1 MTRVQNAMHMVA
13 AGSIAGVCFAAA
25 PPAEASAALAP
36 HRAVY
41 DLTLAKSGG
50 KRPIEAVHGRILYDF
65 SGNAC
70 EGYALQFRQVSEID
84 SGEGK
89 KALSDLR
96 AATWE
101 EGDAKSFRFNSENKV
116 NERVVDT
123 VDGNAGR
130 DSSGVSVK
138 ISKPQAKSFD
148 LDAKIVFPTE
158 HVRRVIEAAE
168 AGKTLLELSVFD
180 GSESGE
186 KVFSTLAVIGT
197 AIAPGDKLPDDAA
210 AGGGGLPGF
219 ITLASVSTAGGGAN
233 GTPWSGSLSTSGTL
247 TQTSTTNGTFT
258 YELDCGAGN
267 QMISKQLAITVSAA
281 SGSGSGG
288 GSGGGG
294 HGGGGAIGVLELAL
308 LAALRGMR
316 FSAPGRVGRRS
327 PDSGRR

>member
-25 PPAEASAALAP
+25 PPAEATAALAP

-41 DLTLAKSGG
+41 DLTLAKSRG
-50 KRPIEAVHGRILYDF
+50 KRSIEAVHGRILYDF

-138 ISKPQAKSFD
+138 LSKPQAKSFD

-186 KVFSTLAVIGT
+186 KVFSTLAVIGN

-210 AGGGGLPGF
+210 AGNR
-219 ITLASVSTAGGGAN
+219 TLAGMKRWPVTISYFEQGTAKTGEQTPAYAIGFELYEN
-233 GTPWSGSLSTSGTL
+233 GISRALTL
-247 TQTSTTNGTFT
+247 DYGDF
-258 YELDCGAGN
+258 
-267 QMISKQLAITVSAA
+267 TVSGIM
-281 SGSGSGG
+281 SQ
-288 GSGGGG
+288 
-294 HGGGGAIGVLELAL
+294 LEIKD
-308 LAALRGMR
+308 
-316 FSAPGRVGRRS
+316 APACK
-327 PDSGRR
+327 

>member
-41 DLTLAKSGG
+41 DLTLAKSRG
-50 KRPIEAVHGRILYDF
+50 KRSIEAVHGRILYDF

-130 DSSGVSVK
+130 DGSGVSVK
-138 ISKPQAKSFD
+138 LSKPQAKSFD

-186 KVFSTLAVIGT
+186 KVFSTLAVIGN

-210 AGGGGLPGF
+210 AGNRALAGLKRWPVTISYFEQGTAKTGEQTPAYAIGF
-219 ITLASVSTAGGGAN
+219 ELYENGISRALTLDYGD
-233 GTPWSGSLSTSGTL
+233 
-247 TQTSTTNGTFT
+247 F
-258 YELDCGAGN
+258 
-267 QMISKQLAITVSAA
+267 TVSGIM
-281 SGSGSGG
+281 SQ
-288 GSGGGG
+288 
-294 HGGGGAIGVLELAL
+294 LEIKD
-308 LAALRGMR
+308 
-316 FSAPGRVGRRS
+316 APACK
-327 PDSGRR
+327 

>member
-1 MTRVQNAMHMVA
+1 MTRVQNAMHMGA
-13 AGSIAGVCFAAA
+13 AGLIAGVCFAAA
-25 PPAEASAALAP
+25 PPAEAAAALTP

-41 DLTLAKSGG
+41 DLTLAKSRG
-50 KRPIEAVHGRILYDF
+50 KRSIEAVHGRILYDF

-130 DSSGVSVK
+130 DVSGVSVK
-138 ISKPQAKSFD
+138 LSKPQAKSFD

-210 AGGGGLPGF
+210 AGNR
-219 ITLASVSTAGGGAN
+219 TLAGMKRWPVTISYFEQGTAKTGEQTPAYAIGFELYEN
-233 GTPWSGSLSTSGTL
+233 GISRALTL
-247 TQTSTTNGTFT
+247 DYGDF
-258 YELDCGAGN
+258 
-267 QMISKQLAITVSAA
+267 TVSGIM
-281 SGSGSGG
+281 SQ
-288 GSGGGG
+288 
-294 HGGGGAIGVLELAL
+294 LEIKD
-308 LAALRGMR
+308 
-316 FSAPGRVGRRS
+316 APACK
-327 PDSGRR
+327 

>member
-210 AGGGGLPGF
+210 AGNR
-219 ITLASVSTAGGGAN
+219 TLAGMKRWPVTISYFEQGIAKTGEQTPAYAIGFELYEN
-233 GTPWSGSLSTSGTL
+233 GISRALTL
-247 TQTSTTNGTFT
+247 DYGDF
-258 YELDCGAGN
+258 
-267 QMISKQLAITVSAA
+267 TVSGIM
-281 SGSGSGG
+281 SQ
-288 GSGGGG
+288 
-294 HGGGGAIGVLELAL
+294 LEIKD
-308 LAALRGMR
+308 
-316 FSAPGRVGRRS
+316 APACK
-327 PDSGRR
+327 

>member
-1 MTRVQNAMHMVA
+1 MTRVQNAMHMGA
-13 AGSIAGVCFAAA
+13 AGLIAGVCFAAA
-25 PPAEASAALAP
+25 PPAEAAAALTP

-41 DLTLAKSGG
+41 DLTLAKSRG
-50 KRPIEAVHGRILYDF
+50 KRSIEAVHGRILYDF

-138 ISKPQAKSFD
+138 LSKPQAKSFD

-210 AGGGGLPGF
+210 AGNR
-219 ITLASVSTAGGGAN
+219 TLAGMKRWPVTISYFEQGNAKTGEQTPAYAIGFELYEN
-233 GTPWSGSLSTSGTL
+233 GISRALTL
-247 TQTSTTNGTFT
+247 DYGDF
-258 YELDCGAGN
+258 
-267 QMISKQLAITVSAA
+267 TVSGIM
-281 SGSGSGG
+281 SQ
-288 GSGGGG
+288 
-294 HGGGGAIGVLELAL
+294 LEIKD
-308 LAALRGMR
+308 
-316 FSAPGRVGRRS
+316 APACK
-327 PDSGRR
+327 

>member
-1 MTRVQNAMHMVA
+1 MTRVQNAMHVVA
-13 AGSIAGVCFAAA
+13 AGLIVGVCFVAAA
-25 PPAEASAALAP
+25 PAEATAALAP

-89 KALSDLR
+89 RALSDLR

-138 ISKPQAKSFD
+138 LSKPKAKSFD

-186 KVFSTLAVIGT
+186 KVFSTLAVIGNV
-197 AIAPGDKLPDDAA
+197 IAPGDKLPDDAA
-210 AGGGGLPGF
+210 AGNR
-219 ITLASVSTAGGGAN
+219 TLAGMKRWPVTISYFEQGTAKTGEQTPAYAIGFELYEN
-233 GTPWSGSLSTSGTL
+233 GISRALTL
-247 TQTSTTNGTFT
+247 DYGDF
-258 YELDCGAGN
+258 
-267 QMISKQLAITVSAA
+267 TVSGIM
-281 SGSGSGG
+281 SQ
-288 GSGGGG
+288 
-294 HGGGGAIGVLELAL
+294 LEIKD
-308 LAALRGMR
+308 
-316 FSAPGRVGRRS
+316 APACK
-327 PDSGRR
+327 

>member
-41 DLTLAKSGG
+41 DLTLAKSRG
-50 KRPIEAVHGRILYDF
+50 KRSIEAVHGRILYDF

-130 DSSGVSVK
+130 DGSGVSVK
-138 ISKPQAKSFD
+138 LSKPQAKSFD

-186 KVFSTLAVIGT
+186 KVFSTLAVIGN

-210 AGGGGLPGF
+210 AGNR
-219 ITLASVSTAGGGAN
+219 TLAGLKRWPVTISYFEQGTAKTGEQTPAYAIGFELYEN
-233 GTPWSGSLSTSGTL
+233 GISRALTL
-247 TQTSTTNGTFT
+247 DYGDF
-258 YELDCGAGN
+258 
-267 QMISKQLAITVSAA
+267 TVSGIM
-281 SGSGSGG
+281 SQ
-288 GSGGGG
+288 
-294 HGGGGAIGVLELAL
+294 LEIKDTPACK
-308 LAALRGMR
+308 
-316 FSAPGRVGRRS
+316 
-327 PDSGRR
+327 

>member
-25 PPAEASAALAP
+25 PPAEATAALAP

-130 DSSGVSVK
+130 DGSGVSVK
-138 ISKPQAKSFD
+138 LSKPQAKSFD

-186 KVFSTLAVIGT
+186 KVFSTLAVIGN

-210 AGGGGLPGF
+210 AGNR
-219 ITLASVSTAGGGAN
+219 TLAGMKRWPVTISYFEQGNAKTGEQTPAYAIGFELYEN
-233 GTPWSGSLSTSGTL
+233 GISRALTL
-247 TQTSTTNGTFT
+247 DYGDF
-258 YELDCGAGN
+258 
-267 QMISKQLAITVSAA
+267 TVSGIM
-281 SGSGSGG
+281 SQ
-288 GSGGGG
+288 
-294 HGGGGAIGVLELAL
+294 LEIKD
-308 LAALRGMR
+308 
-316 FSAPGRVGRRS
+316 APACK
-327 PDSGRR
+327 